1 MGSSTAS
8 ETTTNTSTDS
18 SNTVYTMVTVTDAE
32 QEEKL
37 EHDLLENK
45 SLMKK
50 DEKYQTKQAKEN
62 FESKRELKDHKK
74 IQETTTTRT
83 RNILSE
89 FDELFLENEKRI
101 NADKKLRSKTNNN
114 KTGMVEHQ
122 EIQDDNN
129 SSKGTAVV

>member
-50 DEKYQTKQAKEN
+50 DEKYQTKQTKEN

>member
-32 QEEKL
+32 QEEKF